1 MPIRM
6 PALPEDVLSYLLG
19 AAPSDLLEW
28 RNESGAPSNGQERAL
43 GKLMRLV
50 DDLDPRALESA
61 TLAAV
66 LAPRLGRFD
75 AASGTSLGVSLRT
88 QAGGDVAVPALDDPL
103 SASMATLARDVYPA
117 ALCAWREDQVGIDSV
132 AAATTAAVVSHPE
145 RDRLEAAL
153 LADPVLGHLF
163 PGDLPAPIDSFETI
177 SYEIQSSFG
186 YATRMQLVSIAPG
199 VIRTAWWECAARG
212 DTGQAAFF
220 VAVLGT
226 ITRLRCLVSGR
237 SCSVPVV
244 VGVEGASIRNDLGG
258 SASIRL
264 PWGQLVPTN
273 EAVARLL
280 EPDPSKSA
288 HPDRS
293 GLLLIADINT
303 RWQIVSEPRVV
314 PPPLRNHSALLLEER
329 VRRVQLAV
337 ALGCAAGPVTVPRPL
352 WVALLEPAN
361 VVVASLASGLGQPF
375 GHRDL
380 TAMDADS
387 IAKFSRLIEKGW
399 HPSLHIANNRLI
411 RATSERDDPVDS
423 LIDAVIGLES
433 LFGRSASELSQ
444 RVSMA
449 TARLLA
455 PDQEAGVALYRRI
468 RDLYQ
473 KRSGVVHGTLDLKER
488 EAAALA
494 QEVIELLARSLRE
507 FFSVRPDL
515 IADENRGERLA
526 LSDWRTGSGADWQ
539 LSGRPCARE

>member
-1 MPIRM
+1 
-6 PALPEDVLSYLLG
+6 
-19 AAPSDLLEW
+19 
-28 RNESGAPSNGQERAL
+28 
-43 GKLMRLV
+43 
-50 DDLDPRALESA
+50 LESA

-117 ALCAWREDQVGIDSV
+117 ALCAWREDQVGTDSV

-145 RDRLEAAL
+145 RDRFEAAL

-163 PGDLPAPIDSFETI
+163 PGDLPAPVDSFETI

-212 DTGQAAFF
+212 DIGQAAFF
-220 VAVLGT
+220 VAALGT

-258 SASIRL
+258 PASIRL
-264 PWGQLVPTN
+264 RWGRLGPTN
-273 EAVARLL
+273 EAVDRLV

-288 HPDRS
+288 HPGPS
-293 GLLLIADINT
+293 GLLIAAIST
-303 RWQIVSEPRVV
+303 KWRIIFEPRVV
-314 PPPLRNHSALLLEER
+314 PSPLWTHSAVLLEER
-329 VRRVQLAV
+329 LRHVQLAV
-337 ALGCAAGPVTVPRPL
+337 ALGCAAGRFAVLRPV

-361 VVVASLASGLGQPF
+361 VGVASLASGLGRQL

-380 TAMDADS
+380 TAEDSDS
-387 IAKFSRLIEKGW
+387 IAEFSRLIEKGW
-399 HPSLHIANNRLI
+399 RPSLRIATNRLI
-411 RATSERDDPVDS
+411 RAATERDDPVDS

-473 KRSGVVHGTLDLKER
+473 KRSGVVHGTLDLKDR

-494 QEVIELLARSLRE
+494 QEAIELLARSLRE
-507 FFSVRPDL
+507 IFSVRPDL
-515 IADENRGERLA
+515 IADKERGERLA
-526 LSDWRTGSGADWQ
+526 LSDWRTG
-539 LSGRPCARE
+539 